1 MTFKKIATKA
11 IQKVKPTLFTAEVYS
26 SDGWNL
32 GDRCEYEVG
41 LKLTRPELIYLIHQH
56 VGYDSLFKHYKEK
69 IVDIHT
75 RLADLAR
82 GVAWDDGIYAD
93 VEDMIPEELQ
103 DLSELLNSLDLDDE
117 DAVKSVCKALSAV
130 SDGKYT
136 FSFEIRSG
144 DYYFADNVSESLD
157 LTASEA
163 RGLLYGEHY
172 IPEIFSKFNV
182 KQLTEDFVNEKAAK
196 KGFAKDYDDY
206 CYDGECRPL
215 ENYLDSWHFI
225 LELIYEEQIDEE
237 GLEPL
242 LAYFDH
248 SFIFNRDIQ
257 AWYRN
262 INACA
267 GADN

>member
-1 MTFKKIATKA
+1 M
-11 IQKVKPTLFTAEVYS
+11 
-26 SDGWNL
+26 
-32 GDRCEYEVG
+32 
-41 LKLTRPELIYLIHQH
+41 
-56 VGYDSLFKHYKEK
+56 
-69 IVDIHT
+69 
-75 RLADLAR
+75 
-82 GVAWDDGIYAD
+82 
-93 VEDMIPEELQ
+93 
-103 DLSELLNSLDLDDE
+103 
-117 DAVKSVCKALSAV
+117 
-130 SDGKYT
+130 
-136 FSFEIRSG
+136 
-144 DYYFADNVSESLD
+144 
-157 LTASEA
+157 
-163 RGLLYGEHY
+163 
-172 IPEIFSKFNV
+172 
-182 KQLTEDFVNEKAAK
+182 TEDFVNEKAAK

-248 SFIFNRDIQ
+248 SVNFNRDIQ